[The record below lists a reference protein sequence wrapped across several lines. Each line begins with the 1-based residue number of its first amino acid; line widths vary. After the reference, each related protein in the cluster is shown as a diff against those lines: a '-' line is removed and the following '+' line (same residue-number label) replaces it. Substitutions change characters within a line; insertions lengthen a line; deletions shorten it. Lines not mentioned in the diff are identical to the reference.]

1 MNSNALSKVRVRH
14 ECKSSLIFEINKKMT
29 QAQKA
34 RIEATPFKWLMRLP
48 KKLKIRGI
56 LLDELVKRW
65 NEKRGG
71 FLIEGRLIRFTPL
84 DVCFALGLSIVGEK
98 VDLIEDSESRTK
110 ELFDG
115 MVISKDN
122 ICAKLDNLQR
132 DEDVEDFCRLYILLG
147 LEEFYFPNSSSNVQA
162 WYFKYLDDL
171 DSIGKYNWGLAVYET
186 LALSLNEG
194 GQKLSERKNSAQL
207 HIRGCA
213 VVLQVWALE
222 HVLVQQRRNTNIP
235 MMFPRM
241 FKIYDNS
248 ISDKDIPHSLDNN
261 RAVEDLS
268 ATKEELE
275 DAAVREAL
283 YWVPTGYFKWNQ
295 DFVARTAIMNNTR
308 LLIAE
313 NQDIEASISQ
323 LEVQLQEICQLRSPV
338 DVSMEDVD
346 FAVEREVTNLSHTC
360 EDGEASNL
368 YTRLKE
374 KPRKRMESAVTRSPW
389 ATTYARKKKTEEV

>member
-1 MNSNALSKVRVRH
+1 MDSNALSKVRVRH
-14 ECKSSLIFEINKKMT
+14 ECKSSLIYEINKNMT
-29 QAQKA
+29 QAQKC
-34 RIEATPFKWLMRLP
+34 RIEATSFKWLMS
-48 KKLKIRGI
+48 
-56 LLDELVKRW
+56 
-65 NEKRGG
+65 N
-71 FLIEGRLIRFTPL
+71 
-84 DVCFALGLSIVGEK
+84 
-98 VDLIEDSESRTK
+98 DS
-110 ELFDG
+110 
-115 MVISKDN
+115 

-147 LEEFYFPNSSSNVQA
+147 LEEFYFPNSSSNVQTC
-162 WYFKYLDDL
+162 YFKYLDDL

-194 GQKLSERKNSAQL
+194 GQKLREGKKSAQL
-207 HIRGCA
+207 HIRGC
-213 VVLQVWALE
+213 VLVLQVWALE

-261 RAVEDLS
+261 RAIEDLS

-283 YWVPTGYFKWNQ
+283 YWVPTGYFKWSQ
-295 DFVARTAIMNNTR
+295 DFVDRTAIMNNTR

-323 LEVQLQEICQLRSPV
+323 LEVQLREICQLRSPL
-338 DVSMEDVD
+338 DFSMEDVD
-346 FAVEREVTNLSHTC
+346 FAVEREVTNLSHTY

-374 KPRKRMESAVTRSPW
+374 KPRKRMESAITRSP
-389 ATTYARKKKTEEV
+389 

>member
-29 QAQKA
+29 LAQKA

-48 KKLKIRGI
+48 KKLKICGI

-65 NEKRGG
+65 NERRGG
-71 FLIEGRLIRFTPL
+71 FLI
-84 DVCFALGLSIVGEK
+84 
-98 VDLIEDSESRTK
+98 
-110 ELFDG
+110 
-115 MVISKDN
+115 
-122 ICAKLDNLQR
+122 
-132 DEDVEDFCRLYILLG
+132 
-147 LEEFYFPNSSSNVQA
+147 EEFYFPNSSSNVQT
-162 WYFKYLDDL
+162 WYFKYFDDL
-171 DSIGKYNWGLAVYET
+171 DSIGKYNWGLVVYET

-194 GQKLSERKNSAQL
+194 GQKLREGKNSAQL
-207 HIRGCA
+207 HIRGCV

-222 HVLVQQRRNTNIP
+222 HVLVQQRRNTNIS

-241 FKIYDNS
+241 FKMYDNS

-261 RAVEDLS
+261 RAIEDLS

-283 YWVPTGYFKWNQ
+283 YWVPTGFFKWSQ
-295 DFVARTAIMNNTR
+295 DFVARSVIMNNTR

-323 LEVQLQEICQLRSPV
+323 LEVQLREICQLRSPL
-338 DVSMEDVD
+338 DFSMEDVD
-346 FAVEREVTNLSHTC
+346 FVVEREVTNLSHTY
-360 EDGEASNL
+360 EDGESSNL

-374 KPRKRMESAVTRSPW
+374 KPRKRMESAVTR
-389 ATTYARKKKTEEV
+389 

>member
-1 MNSNALSKVRVRH
+1 
-14 ECKSSLIFEINKKMT
+14 MT

-222 HVLVQQRRNTNIP
+222 HVL
-235 MMFPRM
+235 
-241 FKIYDNS
+241 
-248 ISDKDIPHSLDNN
+248 
-261 RAVEDLS
+261 AVEDLS

-283 YWVPTGYFKWNQ
+283 YWVPTGYFKWNE

-389 ATTYARKKKTEEV
+389 ATTYARKKKKTEEV